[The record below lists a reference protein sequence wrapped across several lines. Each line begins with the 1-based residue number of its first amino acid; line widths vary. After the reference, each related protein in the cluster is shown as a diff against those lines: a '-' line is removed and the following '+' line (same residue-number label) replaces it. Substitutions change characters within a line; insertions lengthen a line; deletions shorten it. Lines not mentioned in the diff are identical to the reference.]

1 MTELAV
7 IVVSTNE
14 AYWLRRCLPTI
25 YDHAGKIELDVVV
38 VDNELTDETRELV
51 ESEFPLARVVRCV
64 NRGFAQAN
72 NSALRTLDARFVLFL
87 NPDTEILQGTLA
99 GLLDPDACKSS
110 RWSRWRPPGHAGRPA
125 VSNDSALLD
134 GDPLVFRSDRL
145 GEFPIQGL
153 VAR

>member
-38 VDNELTDETRELV
+38 VDNESTDETRELV

-87 NPDTEILQGTLA
+87 NPDTEILDGTLA
-99 GLLDPDACKSS
+99 GLVDAVAASG
-110 RWSRWRPPGHAGRPA
+110 RWSCWRPPGHAGRPA
-125 VSNDSALLD
+125 VSNDSAVFV
-134 GDPLVFRSDRL
+134 GDPLVFRRDRL

-153 VAR
+153 LAR